1 MAILEGWVDDV
12 EDGWVH
18 GRFIGHDG
26 AEVAFYVKLLNVMD
40 SQRVSLQPGSYV
52 YIVNNELMVNNAI
65 WTTHDIE
72 RADKKAQEWAAFF
85 RS

>member
-1 MAILEGWVDDV
+1 MILEGWVDEV

-26 AEVAFYVKLLNVMD
+26 EEVEFYVKLLNVME

-72 RADKKAQEWAAFF
+72 SANAKAREWATLFQ
-85 RS
+85 S